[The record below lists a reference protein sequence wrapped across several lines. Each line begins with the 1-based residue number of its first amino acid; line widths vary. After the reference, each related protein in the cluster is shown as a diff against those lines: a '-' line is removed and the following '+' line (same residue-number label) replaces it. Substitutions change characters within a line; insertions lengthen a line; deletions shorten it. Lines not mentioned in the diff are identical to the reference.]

1 MQYVKMKVKKMKNLK
16 NNWMKIKTM
25 NDEADNT
32 KDKKIVIKWWE
43 K

>member
-1 MQYVKMKVKKMKNLK
+1 
-16 NNWMKIKTM
+16 MKIKIM

-43 K
+43 NK